1 MGFFK
6 SLFTDGRAMIDLE
19 FTPYI
24 LPLVIAAAVSSVL
37 GILIWRRR
45 PGTGV
50 MSFVVLMAAVTGWTA
65 MNILEISAVNFDTKI
80 FFSGVAYLGVTAVP
94 VAWFTF
100 TLEFTGRKK
109 WLTRRNVALLALEPA
124 IMVLLA
130 ITYDYQ
136 HLYRDAFTL
145 DKTGAI
151 PILKSSFGPA
161 FWVQATYSY
170 IMLILGNALLIVALI
185 RAPRQHRGQIG
196 LLLVGAF
203 VPWVANAMFI
213 LGLKPLPTPIDLTSF
228 AFTIT
233 GLAMG
238 WDIYHYR
245 LLDILPAAHDLVIEN
260 VNDGILV
267 LNRHNHLV
275 DANPAALKLL
285 NLTSRGQGL
294 GRRLGELLPNAQDLV
309 AQYRNVE
316 EGHAEIASGQGEA
329 RRHFQMRITPLRN
342 RHGDLIGRLFVLH
355 EITDL
360 KRAAAQIQAQNDVLM
375 QANQDLVIARQQAE
389 EASRLKSEFL
399 ATISHEL
406 RTPLNSVIG
415 YADLMLTIMT
425 DSMTEK
431 QCDYIKR
438 IMNNGERLLT
448 LINDILDLSK
458 IEAGHLELVIQTIA
472 PADLL
477 KTIQA
482 EMQPLA
488 SQKDLKFELTLDPAL
503 PAALRGDPKRLQQI
517 ITNLLS
523 NAIRF
528 TDKGEVKVCV
538 IREDLIWR
546 IVVTD
551 TGIGI
556 PPHAL
561 EFIFDEFRQVDG
573 SYQRQYG
580 GTGLGLAI
588 VRKLV
593 TLMGGTVRVESE
605 VGKGSTFTVQL
616 PLEVAQPEGV
626 A

>member
-1 MGFFK
+1 
-6 SLFTDGRAMIDLE
+6 MIDLE

-24 LPLVIAAAVSSVL
+24 VPLVVAAAVSSVL

-50 MSFVVLMAAVTGWTA
+50 LSFVVLMTAVTLWTV
-65 MNILEISAVNFDTKI
+65 MNILEITAVDFHDKL

-100 TLEFTGRKK
+100 TLEYTGRRQ
-109 WLTRRNVALLALEPA
+109 WLTRRNLVLLAVEPA

-130 ITYDYQ
+130 ITYHEQ
-136 HLYRDAFTL
+136 HLFRDAFRL
-145 DKTGAI
+145 DTSGAI
-151 PILKSSFGPA
+151 PILKSDFGPA
-161 FWVQATYSY
+161 FWVQAAYSY
-170 IMLILGNALLIVALI
+170 LMLVLGNGLLVVALI
-185 RAPRQHRGQIG
+185 RAPRVHRGQIT

-203 VPWVANAMFI
+203 VPWAANAMFI

-228 AFTIT
+228 AFTVT
-233 GLAMG
+233 GLVMG
-238 WDIYHYR
+238 WNIYHYR

-260 VNDGILV
+260 VSDGILV
-267 LNRHNHLV
+267 LNRHNRLV
-275 DANPAALKLL
+275 DANPAALTLL
-285 NLTSRGQGL
+285 NLTSRGQGV
-294 GRRLGELLPNAQDLV
+294 GRRLGDLLPNAQDLV
-309 AQYRNVE
+309 AKYRDVE
-316 EGHAEIASGQGEA
+316 EANAEIAAGQGEA
-329 RRHFQMRITPLRN
+329 ERHFQMRITPLRN

-360 KRAAAQIQAQNDVLM
+360 KRAAAQIQAQNDVLTR
-375 QANQDLVIARQQAE
+375 ANQDLVVARQEAE
-389 EASRLKSEFL
+389 EANRLKSEFL

-415 YADLMLTIMT
+415 YADLMLTIMGG
-425 DSMTEK
+425 SMTDK

-438 IMNNGERLLT
+438 IMSNGERLLT

-458 IEAGHLELVIQTIA
+458 IEAGHLELVTQTFV
-472 PADLL
+472 PAELL
-477 KTIQA
+477 GTVQA

-488 SQKDLKFELTLDPAL
+488 HRKELKFEVVLDPAL

-517 ITNLLS
+517 VTNLLS

-528 TDKGEVKVCV
+528 TDKGEVKVQV
-538 IREDLIWR
+538 LRAEGAQWR
-546 IVVTD
+546 IIVSD

-605 VGKGSTFTVQL
+605 VGRGSTFTVQL
-616 PLEVAQPEGV
+616 PLDVPQPEGV